1 MKLTIL
7 LPLIISLTALPNI
20 SAAQNKSDS
29 FKDGQYK
36 NGQYKEV
43 KSKDSQHQTSKNK
56 GGQKK
61 EVQNKGSQNKGS
73 KNKAPQSS
81 VSKHKG
87 VIHKEVKHKAVKKV
101 QYTHKTT
108 RAPVHHQRVVYKT
121 GAVVHKVPSSG
132 ISLRFGNVSF
142 IFNEGVYY
150 RPVSQ
155 GYAVV
160 RPPVG
165 LKVRSLP
172 KGREK
177 VVIKGRGYYVS
188 QGIYY
193 VHDNGYYR
201 VINEPRNDLIYS
213 SHTSAVAE
221 KKGRGARSAGFQLG
235 STYGSIPQGAKSVTV
250 NGQQYFK
257 YRDVY
262 FLPQSSG
269 RGVHYL
275 AVRLN

>member
-7 LPLIISLTALPNI
+7 LPIVMSLSVLPTI
-20 SAAQNKSDS
+20 SAAHS
-29 FKDGQYK
+29 
-36 NGQYKEV
+36 KE
-43 KSKDSQHQTSKNK
+43 SSYQSTSYY
-56 GGQKK
+56 
-61 EVQNKGSQNKGS
+61 S
-73 KNKAPQSS
+73 AP
-81 VSKHKG
+81 HKG
-87 VIHKEVKHKAVKKV
+87 QI
-101 QYTHKTT
+101 THK
-108 RAPVHHQRVVYKT
+108 RVVYKT

-193 VHDNGYYR
+193 MHDNGYYR